1 MPPDNTRPM
10 HSQPLKIFAQHLQH
24 LRQHQPDAQ
33 CWGVLP
39 PQLEAGTIEKIFAT
53 LRAADGIA
61 VSDPAH
67 AAQLRR
73 LAWRGPLRLPQGV
86 AEPRALE
93 LCSRLGL
100 WHVVHCD
107 AHIDWLAAHKSQL
120 PQHIWLPLAGAGQPG
135 FALERLRSA
144 YARLSALPQVE
155 AITLVLHDPADL
167 PVFVR
172 ASADLAGEHVLCQP
186 LPADLHTLPST
197 PLPATLTQVWYATV
211 QDDASNAP
219 DNSF

>member
-1 MPPDNTRPM
+1 M
-10 HSQPLKIFAQHLQH
+10 HHPPLKTPFQLLQH
-24 LRQHQPDAQ
+24 LPQLRHSQPDAQ
-33 CWGVLP
+33 CWSVLP
-39 PQLEAGTIEKIFAT
+39 AGLPVPALEKIFAT
-53 LRAADGIA
+53 LRATDGIA
-61 VSDPAH
+61 LHDPAH

-73 LAWRGPLRLPQGV
+73 LDWRGPLLLPQGV

-107 AHIDWLAAHKSQL
+107 AQIDWLAAHKSQL

-155 AITLVLHDPADL
+155 AITLVLHDRADL
-167 PVFVR
+167 PAFVR
-172 ASADLAGEHVLCQP
+172 ASADLAGEQVLCQP

-197 PLPATLTQVWYATV
+197 PLPATLTQVWYASV
-211 QDDASNAP
+211 QDDASAAGATT
-219 DNSF
+219 F

>member
-1 MPPDNTRPM
+1 MQCTTTERPVRHAARLLERPCKKRRGVIARKPPDNTCPM
-10 HSQPLKIFAQHLQH
+10 HHPPLKTPFQLLQH
-24 LRQHQPDAQ
+24 LP
-33 CWGVLP
+33 
-39 PQLEAGTIEKIFAT
+39 
-53 LRAADGIA
+53 
-61 VSDPAH
+61 
-67 AAQLRR
+67 QLRR
-73 LAWRGPLRLPQGV
+73 LDWRGPLLLPQGV
-86 AEPRALE
+86 AEPRALD

-107 AHIDWLAAHKSQL
+107 AQIDWLAAHKSQL

-155 AITLVLHDPADL
+155 AITLVLHDRADL
-167 PVFVR
+167 PAFVR
-172 ASADLAGEHVLCQP
+172 ASADLAGEQVLCQP

-211 QDDASNAP
+211 QDDASEAGVTT
-219 DNSF
+219 F